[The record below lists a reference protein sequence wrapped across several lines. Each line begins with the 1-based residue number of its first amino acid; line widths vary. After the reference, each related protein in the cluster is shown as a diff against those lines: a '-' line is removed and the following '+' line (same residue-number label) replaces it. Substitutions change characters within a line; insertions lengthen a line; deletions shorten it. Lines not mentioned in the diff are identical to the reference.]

1 MSSVTSSSSY
11 DPSFIAARQIAPT
24 RRAASAFLKRQFD
37 VVASLLVII
46 GLAPVFAAMIIL
58 VSLDGGPA
66 FYTQK
71 RVGRNGRTFG
81 CFKFRT
87 MVVDADEELKR
98 LLAADETLRAEYQTY
113 WKLKDD
119 PRVTRI
125 GKFLRRYSLDELP
138 QVINVL
144 RGDMSLVG
152 PRPRSLNEMRFFESS
167 MPESNEG
174 YVTVRPGLTG
184 LWQISGRNA
193 LSLETKGQL
202 DALYAEN
209 WSFRKDLA
217 IIVATVPVVLKG
229 EGAF

>member
-11 DPSFIAARQIAPT
+11 DPVFLASRHSSPT
-24 RRAASAFLKRQFD
+24 HRAASAFLKRQFD
-37 VVASLLVII
+37 VIASLSVII
-46 GLAPVFAAMIIL
+46 GLAPVFAAVIVL

-66 FYTQK
+66 FYTQN
-71 RVGRNGRTFG
+71 RVGRNGRIFG

-87 MVVDADEELKR
+87 MVTNADEELKR
-98 LLAADETLRAEYQTY
+98 LLAADEDLRVEYLNY

-125 GKFLRRYSLDELP
+125 GKFLRRYSLDEIP
-138 QVINVL
+138 QIINVL

-152 PRPRSLNEMRFFESS
+152 PRPRSLNEMRFFETSL
-167 MPESNEG
+167 PEGNES
-174 YVTVRPGLTG
+174 YVAVRPGLTG

-193 LSLETKGQL
+193 LGLEAKGRL

-217 IIVATVPVVLKG
+217 IMVATIPVVLKG
-229 EGAF
+229 DGAY